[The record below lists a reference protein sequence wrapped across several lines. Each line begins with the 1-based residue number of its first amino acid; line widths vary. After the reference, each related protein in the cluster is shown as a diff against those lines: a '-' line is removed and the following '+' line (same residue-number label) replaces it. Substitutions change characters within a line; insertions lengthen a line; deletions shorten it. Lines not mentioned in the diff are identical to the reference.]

1 MNTIGIAAS
10 ALSAFATH
18 QSATAGNVANV
29 DTPAYKPS
37 VVREEDVKGGGV
49 RANVSKVNDQV
60 ELTKEAVDMML
71 NSNLFSANSK
81 TVKATDQ
88 MTQSILDIKV

>member
-10 ALSAFATH
+10 ALNAFTTN
-18 QSATAGNVANV
+18 QSVAANNVANV
-29 DTPAYKPS
+29 DTPGYKAS
-37 VVREEDVKGGGV
+37 VAHEEDVKGGGV
-49 RANVSKVNDQV
+49 KAVVSKGNDPV
-60 ELTKEAVDMML
+60 ELSKEAVDMML
-71 NSNLFSANSK
+71 NSALFTANAK